1 MFAEPNIDD
10 SIPKNPGDKRV
21 ICRDRTIALV
31 WKQLIKT
38 KDFWEYANPTF
49 EEFDCADMF
58 QATKLDLNSD
68 GVAEI
73 KIRGQYGNH
82 CGATGNCSEW
92 VFGKDRKTGRY
103 KLILDSGGE
112 HFAMKRTTTKS
123 YRDIYI
129 RTHDSASSSYH
140 MVYKFN
146 GRRYYEAKCWFS
158 EYIYDESLQT
168 MSCKEKSKQYED
180 NQ

>member
-1 MFAEPNIDD
+1 VKKTFAHLLVSLLTFSCGLGLVWLVSSGPETTINDLSPPPQPQLSQEYITPINILAEPNMGDA
-10 SIPKNPGDKRV
+10 IPRSPGDKRV

-49 EEFDCADMF
+49 EEFDCAEMF

-82 CGATGNCSEW
+82 CGATGNCS
-92 VFGKDRKTGRY
+92 
-103 KLILDSGGE
+103 
-112 HFAMKRTTTKS
+112 
-123 YRDIYI
+123 
-129 RTHDSASSSYH
+129 
-140 MVYKFN
+140 
-146 GRRYYEAKCWFS
+146 
-158 EYIYDESLQT
+158 
-168 MSCKEKSKQYED
+168 
-180 NQ
+180 